1 MYNLFQVR
9 NFDTP
14 QSVSLYPE
22 LPSITHRGYEEQ
34 IKDNRSYHFGGEIVE
49 TENEY
54 SSLIDKSTVSSNY
67 PPVPQQYV
75 PQTQPHFVP
84 HMPPQIIPP
93 LSQPQYVPFP
103 TQSSKM
109 ERTNDDSSNLLVSEL
124 VQENS
129 RLLDEVNS
137 LKKIIAVG

>member
-1 MYNLFQVR
+1 
-9 NFDTP
+9 
-14 QSVSLYPE
+14 
-22 LPSITHRGYEEQ
+22 
-34 IKDNRSYHFGGEIVE
+34 
-49 TENEY
+49 
-54 SSLIDKSTVSSNY
+54 
-67 PPVPQQYV
+67 V
-75 PQTQPHFVP
+75 PQTQPHFEP